1 MKNRMLSTELRKI
14 LRYVHGYCRE
24 KGYSPSYKEIAGA
37 VGLRSVAHVQYR
49 IDKLEALGYVTRQ
62 PKVARSVRVVRLP
75 GDIRVPAGLA
85 IAAARLW
92 SWFRD
97 RTAAVRRR
105 LAACWRTLRARV
117 LLAWGHAK
125 LWLRRFWIRFRNRF

>member
-1 MKNRMLSTELRKI
+1 MLSTELRKI
-14 LRYVHGYCRE
+14 LRYVHRYCRE

-62 PKVARSVRVVRLP
+62 PKMARSVRVVRLP
-75 GDIRVPAGLA
+75 GGIPVPDGLVRLPGRIRAWVRDR
-85 IAAARLW
+85 AAALW
-92 SWFRD
+92 RWI
-97 RTAAVRRR
+97 
-105 LAACWRTLRARV
+105 AACWRTLRDRV

-125 LWLRRFWIRFRNRF
+125 LWLRRQWIRFRNRF